1 LEDSKEEYGGVV
13 MEFRE
18 KVSVMK
24 DLVLDEACRAF
35 KLHTGFYVDSL
46 NWLRREDEIA
56 ERITDH
62 MSQIEQDEKEL
73 IRKAKAIEIPSKI
86 DKKFAIKFCKELETQ
101 VYETILDSYVEMR
114 EGTLPEEEY
123 EMEEFIERLWFRDQL
138 LLKFE
143 ITEDQYILATEKMEL
158 IEDED
163 YKAMMNVFTEKLA
176 EHMEEVT
183 GCACCKQK
191 EAVEKKD
198 HDLLADCKNGPTE
211 SAPAEVVPTESS
223 DSKPTVLQSISTD
236 ANTQKN
242 QPTVDLKEKKS
253 ELIVESSK
261 PETKK
266 ESKKESKKD
275 SSSPMKKK
283 LVIEDK
289 ENPVMDMPF

>member
-1 LEDSKEEYGGVV
+1 

-46 NWLRREDEIA
+46 NWFRREDEIA

-62 MSQIEQDEKEL
+62 MSQIEQDEKDL

-114 EGTLPEEEY
+114 QGTLPEEEY

-191 EAVEKKD
+191 EAVEKND

>member
-46 NWLRREDEIA
+46 NWFRREDEIA
-56 ERITDH
+56 EKITDH
-62 MSQIEQDEKEL
+62 MSQIEQDEKDL

-183 GCACCKQK
+183 GCADCKQK
-191 EAVEKKD
+191 
-198 HDLLADCKNGPTE
+198 
-211 SAPAEVVPTESS
+211 
-223 DSKPTVLQSISTD
+223 
-236 ANTQKN
+236 
-242 QPTVDLKEKKS
+242 
-253 ELIVESSK
+253 
-261 PETKK
+261 
-266 ESKKESKKD
+266 
-275 SSSPMKKK
+275 
-283 LVIEDK
+283 
-289 ENPVMDMPF
+289 

>member
-46 NWLRREDEIA
+46 NWFRREDEIA

-283 LVIEDK
+283 LVVEDK
-289 ENPVMDMPF
+289 ENPVLDMPF